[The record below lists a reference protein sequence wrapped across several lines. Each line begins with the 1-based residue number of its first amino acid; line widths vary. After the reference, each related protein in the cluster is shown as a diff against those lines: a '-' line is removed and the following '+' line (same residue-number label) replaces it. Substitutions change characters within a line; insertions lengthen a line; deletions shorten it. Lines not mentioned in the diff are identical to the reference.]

1 MSTTKPVW
9 GTVNDKGRRGWI
21 FGKDDNSKD
30 LNCEDPLYGKHS
42 IADIYL
48 MDDPEF
54 DGRFTVPLLWDK
66 KTKTIVSNESLEIIK
81 MFNTA
86 FNELAKNPSID
97 LYPEAHQKEIDE
109 MNDWV
114 YNTINNGVYK
124 CGFAST

>member
-1 MSTTKPVW
+1 
-9 GTVNDKGRRGWI
+9 
-21 FGKDDNSKD
+21 
-30 LNCEDPLYGKHS
+30 
-42 IADIYL
+42 
-48 MDDPEF
+48 
-54 DGRFTVPLLWDK
+54 
-66 KTKTIVSNESLEIIK
+66 